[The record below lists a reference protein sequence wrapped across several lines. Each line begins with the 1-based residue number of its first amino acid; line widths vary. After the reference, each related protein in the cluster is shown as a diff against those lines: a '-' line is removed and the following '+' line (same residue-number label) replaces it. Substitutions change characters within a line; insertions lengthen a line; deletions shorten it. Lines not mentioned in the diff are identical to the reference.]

1 MGLQAILCCLEF
13 SKDKVLHQM
22 QDFVFVF
29 PWVLLKR
36 PSFRL
41 VIRTYV
47 LNNSHVDNRSETA
60 NSHNSMTVASKHVD
74 LRKKTSKGKNVFQR
88 RFCYIQAVR
97 KIYESKSPAFNR

>member
-1 MGLQAILCCLEF
+1 
-13 SKDKVLHQM
+13 M

-74 LRKKTSKGKNVFQR
+74 LRKKTSKGKK
-88 RFCYIQAVR
+88 RF
-97 KIYESKSPAFNR
+97 SKEILLYSSSQKDL